1 MDLYRL
7 PGTSLKEFTPLNLD
21 YVFAQCISLVEWP
34 VRLPEALVPDDR
46 LDIDIRILADHISVD
61 FIADQSSEENIPR
74 MLSLTPTSS
83 TWRKRLTAM
92 REGGFVDDLLV
103 EE

>member
-7 PGTSLKEFTPLNLD
+7 PGTSLKEFAPLNLD

-34 VRLPEALVPDDR
+34 VRLPKAIIPDDR
-46 LDIDIRILADHISVD
+46 LDIDIKILADHINVD
-61 FIADQSSEENIPR
+61 FITDKSNEENIPR
-74 MLSLTPTSS
+74 MLTLTPTSS
-83 TWRKRLTAM
+83 TWRKRLTSM

-103 EE
+103 D